1 MNRPD
6 TDTHAEP
13 QAKVEL
19 KFYVEKVSDGYTA
32 HAPTRSIL
40 TEGDTLAEINAN
52 IKDALALQCEHLGI
66 SPDDFT
72 IKLEYD
78 LATFF
83 EVYNVINVKAL
94 AERLGMN
101 NTLISQYMSGKK
113 EPSKKQKE
121 RIVTVLHQIGKE
133 LTQLSFA

>member
-6 TDTHAEP
+6 THAQP

-32 HAPTRSIL
+32 YAAARSIL
-40 TEGDTLAEINAN
+40 SEGDTLAELNDN
-52 IKDALALQCEHLGI
+52 IKDAVALQCEHLGVN
-66 SPDDFT
+66 PEDFA

-78 LATFF
+78 LPTFF

-101 NTLISQYMSGKK
+101 NSLISQYMSGTK

-121 RIVTVLHQIGKE
+121 RIVTVLHQIGQE